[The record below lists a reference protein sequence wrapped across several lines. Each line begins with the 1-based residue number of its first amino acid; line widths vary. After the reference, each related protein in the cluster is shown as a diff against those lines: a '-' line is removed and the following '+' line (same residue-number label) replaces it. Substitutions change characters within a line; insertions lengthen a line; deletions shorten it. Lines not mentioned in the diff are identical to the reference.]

1 MTTAERVFVFAGF
14 ASVFAYAA
22 WALYCDLR
30 DARVEA
36 ELREML
42 ADHEAVQDDANRGLS

>member
-1 MTTAERVFVFAGF
+1 MTTAEKLFVLGGF
-14 ASVFAYAA
+14 ASLFAYAA
-22 WALYCDLR
+22 WAMWRDIR

-42 ADHEAVQDDANRGLS
+42 ADKDAVIEDTERGLW